1 MEESSISSYMH
12 IPCICMVQRREGC
25 CQGKIIIRESKINP
39 PLEWQRREGCR
50 QGKIIIRESKIN
62 PPLEWQ
68 RREGCHQGKII
79 IRESKINPP
88 LEWQHVK
95 KSASAGVSI
104 AIPIK
109 WPSPLTR
116 KGYALQL
123 LRQNSVKWE

>member
-1 MEESSISSYMH
+1 MIRESKIN
-12 IPCICMVQRREGC
+12 PPLEWQRREGC

-68 RREGCHQGKII
+68 
-79 IRESKINPP
+79 
-88 LEWQHVK
+88 HVK

-104 AIPIK
+104 PIPIK

-123 LRQNSVKWE
+123 LR

>member
-1 MEESSISSYMH
+1 MEESSISSYLH

-25 CQGKIIIRESKINP
+25 CQGEIIIRESKINR

-50 QGKIIIRESKIN
+50 
-62 PPLEWQ
+62 
-68 RREGCHQGKII
+68 QGKII

-123 LRQNSVKWE
+123 LRRNSVKWE